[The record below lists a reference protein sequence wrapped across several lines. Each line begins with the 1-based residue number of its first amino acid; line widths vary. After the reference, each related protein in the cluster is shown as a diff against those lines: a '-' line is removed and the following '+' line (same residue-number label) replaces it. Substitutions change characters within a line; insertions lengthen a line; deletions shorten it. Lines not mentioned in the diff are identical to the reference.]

1 MQVMVTFYV
10 IKYLISEFIIKK
22 NYSFFQ
28 IK

>member
-10 IKYLISEFIIKK
+10 VKYFISEFIIKK
-22 NYSFFQ
+22 SYSFLQ